1 VKKRIEN
8 RSTFIK
14 VMNKY
19 PVSSFVWPMDGDR
32 TNKEIS
38 KETYGEKMQKC
49 ILLNLQ
55 TLLICSNK
63 VTICT
68 NC

>member
-1 VKKRIEN
+1 
-8 RSTFIK
+8 
-14 VMNKY
+14 MNKY